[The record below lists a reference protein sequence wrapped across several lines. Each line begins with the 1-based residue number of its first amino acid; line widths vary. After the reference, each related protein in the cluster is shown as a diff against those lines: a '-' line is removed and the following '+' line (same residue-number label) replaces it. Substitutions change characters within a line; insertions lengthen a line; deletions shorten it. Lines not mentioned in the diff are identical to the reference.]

1 MNIILWALLGAVA
14 GWLASIVAKTN
25 DTQGTLGDIVLG
37 VLGAVAGGWI
47 MNALGEP
54 GVTGFN
60 LYSLLV
66 AAGGALVLIFVS
78 RAIRQ

>member
-1 MNIILWALLGAVA
+1 MNIILWAILGAVA

-25 DTQGTLGDIVLG
+25 DTQGTLGDVVLG

-66 AAGGALVLIFVS
+66 AAGGAVLLIFVS
-78 RAIRQ
+78 RAIRL